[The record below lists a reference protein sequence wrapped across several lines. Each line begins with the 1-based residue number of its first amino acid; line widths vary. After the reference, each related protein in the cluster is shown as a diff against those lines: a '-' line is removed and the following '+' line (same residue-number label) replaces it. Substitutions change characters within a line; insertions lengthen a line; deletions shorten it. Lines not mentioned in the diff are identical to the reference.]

1 MMYGYGD
8 SAWGMGAWIVMV
20 LLVLLFWAAV
30 ITSIVLLFRRT
41 GTAQGAAPTH
51 HDAERI
57 LNERFARGE
66 IDAEEFS
73 ARRSALR
80 RL

>member
-8 SAWGMGAWIVMV
+8 GAWGMGAWIVMV

-41 GTAQGAAPTH
+41 GTTQGAAPTH
-51 HDAERI
+51 QDAERI

-66 IDAEEFS
+66 IDEEEFS

>member
-8 SAWGMGAWIVMV
+8 GTWGMGAWIIMAVFG
-20 LLVLLFWAAV
+20 LLFWAAV
-30 ITSIVLLFRRT
+30 ITAIVLLVRRT
-41 GTAQGAAPTH
+41 GTGHGVAPAH

-66 IDAEEFS
+66 IDEEEFS